1 MRMGCGRS
9 RRVISKVDAVQAKI
23 WLDGLPGGG
32 LSDELQRRWEEF
44 DLNDKPV
51 VTVYGAYDTGKSSLL
66 RRVIIDGG
74 GEVPAWLTISARHE
88 TFEVGQ
94 IEAAGCVLRDT
105 PGFVVGGADARSDH
119 NTQLA
124 TESIALTDVAIVT
137 VTPQL
142 ATAEH
147 VVLRDLV
154 QQHWPDRS
162 LWFVITRFDEA
173 GIDPESDIDGY
184 RDLACRKTAE
194 LRRALDLDDSIP
206 VFVVA
211 QDFAQMAGADR
222 NPAPALWD
230 ESREWDGMAELG
242 SALSALAEAGIQ
254 TLRKAASQRFWA
266 QFVSS
271 AMARLRAEAEEY
283 SSHAQFT
290 DDGLK
295 QRESWLAQLDDL
307 KRAAESDLRVKTCE
321 LIEYAIEAEAV
332 DGLGQDLSNT
342 VELWFSRQQRDV
354 DKFLQSVSATRSVE
368 QERPSWRALHDLA
381 ATVRMDEPQAADE
394 QDFEPR
400 VAPLVERI
408 APQIIAALIAYDKA
422 GRRGKIPATPS
433 PIANVAAAATNILPV
448 VIELTGMAE
457 RIARERAAAAAEK
470 QRVLGNLR
478 SELERLADET
488 YVVADGAMDSLI
500 ESARAAVTAATAE
513 QVGMHDGLHQLLV
526 DLNRHISAGEM
537 FFGSERAVRT

>member
-1 MRMGCGRS
+1 MDS
-9 RRVISKVDAVQAKI
+9 TIDPVQAKI

-32 LSDELQRRWEEF
+32 IGDELQRRWEEF
-44 DLNDKPV
+44 ELHDKPV

-66 RRVIIDGG
+66 RRLIVDAG
-74 GEVPAWLTISARHE
+74 GEVPTWLTISARHE

-94 IEAAGCVLRDT
+94 FEAAACFLRDT

-124 TESIALTDVAIVT
+124 TEAIALTDVAVVT

-147 VVLRDLV
+147 AALRNLV
-154 QQHWPDRS
+154 QHHWPREA

-184 RDLACRKTAE
+184 RGLAHRKTAE

-230 ESREWDGMAELG
+230 ESREWDGMAEL
-242 SALSALAEAGIQ
+242 SAALATLSGVSIE

-271 AMARLRAEAEEY
+271 AMMGLRAEAEGY
-283 SSHAQFT
+283 SGHAQFT

-307 KRAAESDLRVKTCE
+307 KRAAESDLRVKTRE
-321 LIEYAIEAEAV
+321 LIEATIEAEAV

-342 VELWFSRQQRDV
+342 VELWYSRQQRDI
-354 DKFLQSVSATRSVE
+354 DKLLQSVAATRAVE
-368 QERPSWRALHDLA
+368 QERPAWGALHDLA
-381 ATVRMDEPQAADE
+381 ATVRIEEPQAPDE
-394 QDFEPR
+394 QEFEPR
-400 VAPLVERI
+400 VVPLVERI

-422 GRRGKIPATPS
+422 GRRGKGSVTPS
-433 PIANVAAAATNILPV
+433 PIVNVAEAATSILPV
-448 VIELTGMAE
+448 VIELAGVAE
-457 RIARERAAAAAEK
+457 KVARERAAATAEK

-478 SELERLADET
+478 AELERLAEET
-488 YVVADGAMDSLI
+488 YVVADGAMDSLV
-500 ESARAAVTAATAE
+500 ESARAAVIAATAE
-513 QVGMHDGLHQLLV
+513 QVDMHDGLHQLLA
-526 DLNRHISAGEM
+526 DLHRHIAAGETL
-537 FFGSERAVRT
+537 FGSVSAVRT